1 MNGKLKGKLNY
12 LENKMDSLNIDVP
25 YINTLTVVIFVII
38 TYPHTTVSYESPVP
52 GASLMSLNMTQL
64 TFLLYKIINKNP
76 LYIYLNNIHVDSRWQ
91 KKSISM
97 KTVNCPQAFLLLF
110 FIISFES
117 FQSLSCI
124 FINFGGQFFLMFMS
138 LLFCCHFSLKFIK
151 MNILKGTKV

>member
-64 TFLLYKIINKNP
+64 TFLLYKSINKNP
-76 LYIYLNNIHVDSRWQ
+76 LYIFKQHTCRCKVTKNKYQHENCQLPSSILTSFLHYL
-91 KKSISM
+91 
-97 KTVNCPQAFLLLF
+97 L
-110 FIISFES
+110 
-117 FQSLSCI
+117 
-124 FINFGGQFFLMFMS
+124 
-138 LLFCCHFSLKFIK
+138 
-151 MNILKGTKV
+151 

>member
-64 TFLLYKIINKNP
+64 TFLLYKSINKNP
-76 LYIYLNNIHVDSRWQ
+76 LYISKQHTCRFKVT
-91 KKSISM
+91 KKSISR